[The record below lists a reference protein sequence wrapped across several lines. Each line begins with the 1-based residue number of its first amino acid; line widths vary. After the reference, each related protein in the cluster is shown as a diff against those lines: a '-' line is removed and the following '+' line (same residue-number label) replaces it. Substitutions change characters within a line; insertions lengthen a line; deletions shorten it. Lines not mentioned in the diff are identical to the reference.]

1 MFADDDPLVDLLTN
15 PSVVEY
21 VICTKTLSSTEINP
35 VIGFSVYHEP
45 TSVVSLLANGQ
56 LVSLALL
63 TTTFLPAIED
73 LGEHAI
79 EEMNS
84 PLKKVIKL
92 LFFKE
97 LFRIKLPFIL
107 LRC

>member
-1 MFADDDPLVDLLTN
+1 MVDILTN
-15 PSVVEY
+15 PSVAEY
-21 VICTKTLSSTEINP
+21 LICTQTLSSNDKNP
-35 VIGFSVYHEP
+35 VIGFSLYHEP

-63 TTTFLPAIED
+63 TSTFLPAIED

-84 PLKKVIKL
+84 PLKKVVNSLKL
-92 LFFKE
+92 Y
-97 LFRIKLPFIL
+97 IIL
-107 LRC
+107 VFVFLSDVERTF

>member
-1 MFADDDPLVDLLTN
+1 MVDLLTN
-15 PSVVEY
+15 PSVAEY
-21 VICTKTLSSTEINP
+21 LICTKTLSSSDKNP
-35 VIGFSVYHEP
+35 VIGFSVYHKP

-63 TTTFLPAIED
+63 TNTFLPAIED

-84 PLKKVIKL
+84 PLKKVTMAL
-92 LFFKE
+92 
-97 LFRIKLPFIL
+97 
-107 LRC
+107 